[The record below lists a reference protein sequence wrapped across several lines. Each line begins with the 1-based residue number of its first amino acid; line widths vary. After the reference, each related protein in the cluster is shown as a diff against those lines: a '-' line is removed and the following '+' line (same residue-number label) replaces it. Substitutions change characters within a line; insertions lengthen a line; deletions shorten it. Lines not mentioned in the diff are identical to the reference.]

1 MFGCLTLKKY
11 LIDRKVPLGGA
22 IAGGLNAM
30 QIGIGDMIFSRLA
43 GRITDF
49 ENHRTDSEHEN
60 HLVSKT
66 AVFRFINSFGSFFYI
81 AFLKLPLEGKCLFDD
96 LAKGEESIR
105 PQGNCMGELQ
115 LQLGSI
121 FISQMVFQNCTEVL
135 MPMIKRHIRE
145 NKTAKESG
153 RTPAS
158 GRVSSGRRLDDNADD
173 LEAGR
178 PRVKR
183 GSSLLFTA
191 MPLET
196 IEAEVNREPYTN
208 RSAFEDYAEMVLQF
222 GFVTLFVVA
231 FPLTPLLALAN
242 NRIEMSVDSFKLCIE
257 HQRPA
262 PKSASSIGMWEYFLG
277 VMAQACVIINMALI
291 CFTSDVFQGSPAG
304 TKFVVFLLAE
314 HAMLAVKTL
323 VADLMPDIPKFVVQL
338 TERQEHT
345 IQKIFLG
352 KQTDTSDGLVEQ
364 AEKLQLKIHPN
375 TELLK
380 MTSVAAPHGARS
392 GSKEKLSAVEST
404 GNGRPRLV
412 ASGGSTEPIKPAKQS
427 RISFVGHGTTIADGI
442 GGLHQSKSNVQSPIH
457 EIGEDKASKT
467 SAKEMA
473 RSGRGVKNARAA
485 KFSGFLYRAKAGR
498 DTDGEPQWVRV
509 FCILSGTQVTF
520 FAASAERTLRGTTRI
535 SSLKPCAVT
544 LNRRQVPG
552 FVIDGTE
559 QFCADSIAGTQAWID
574 AIQSTLKAT
583 RKDSLVYAQGSQS
596 KAVCL

>member
-1 MFGCLTLKKY
+1 M
-11 LIDRKVPLGGA
+11 
-22 IAGGLNAM
+22 
-30 QIGIGDMIFSRLA
+30 
-43 GRITDF
+43 
-49 ENHRTDSEHEN
+49 
-60 HLVSKT
+60 
-66 AVFRFINSFGSFFYI
+66 
-81 AFLKLPLEGKCLFDD
+81 
-96 LAKGEESIR
+96 
-105 PQGNCMGELQ
+105 
-115 LQLGSI
+115 
-121 FISQMVFQNCTEVL
+121 
-135 MPMIKRHIRE
+135 
-145 NKTAKESG
+145 
-153 RTPAS
+153 
-158 GRVSSGRRLDDNADD
+158 
-173 LEAGR
+173 
-178 PRVKR
+178 
-183 GSSLLFTA
+183 
-191 MPLET
+191 
-196 IEAEVNREPYTN
+196 
-208 RSAFEDYAEMVLQF
+208 
-222 GFVTLFVVA
+222 
-231 FPLTPLLALAN
+231 
-242 NRIEMSVDSFKLCIE
+242 
-257 HQRPA
+257 
-262 PKSASSIGMWEYFLG
+262 
-277 VMAQACVIINMALI
+277 
-291 CFTSDVFQGSPAG
+291 
-304 TKFVVFLLAE
+304 VFLLAE

-323 VADLMPDIPKFVVQL
+323 VADLMPDVPKFVVQL

-364 AEKLQLKIHPN
+364 SEKLQLKIYPN

-380 MTSVAAPHGARS
+380 MTSVAAPQAARS
-392 GSKEKLSAVEST
+392 GSKKKLSALEST